1 MWKISRNFQWEIFEQ
16 EDDDDADELD
26 MTLDDV
32 DDGGGSSVHYY
43 YVIVSYASEQYL
55 VKSVFMFLRLSGSA
69 LSPFKHIAG

>member
-1 MWKISRNFQWEIFEQ
+1 
-16 EDDDDADELD
+16 